1 MKNDLSCEVVK
12 DLLPLYIDDLT
23 SDVTN
28 SAIEDH
34 IHSCSQCSEVLIR
47 MREPEIFPEDESADI
62 DFLKKNRKINKRN
75 ILIGIIATFVIVLT
89 AIVSKLYIIGEAV
102 NDDSLIYSKI
112 NVEDK
117 TLKISGNL
125 EDSAKGV
132 SDISFKTV
140 GNTVY
145 ISFRETL
152 KSDFNKNNFSKKYT
166 ATKNI
171 EKIIIGNRT
180 VWENGSVVSKTASK
194 IFNTRHKYAGDLS
207 KNIKTA
213 NALGISDNMGDF
225 KNELK
230 TKDKSIGW
238 ILTFALDH
246 PSYIDDSLE
255 SNFEGYGSMLIALID
270 NLDYVTFK
278 YKIDGEMKTC
288 KITREMAN
296 NLYVKGTKGLLS
308 NSDVKNVAKSP
319 SGIDFLLSVFSP
331 KKTVNLNSS
340 LNTDTNSFDGLTHN
354 NKTYK
359 YKLILTGRSPNA
371 ACDSQYTVL
380 SNDKN
385 LTFET
390 VNRSIYTS
398 NSDQFLDPDV
408 AVIIDMKTLDKG
420 LK

>member
-12 DLLPLYIDDLT
+12 DLLPLYIDNLT
-23 SDVTN
+23 SNVTN
-28 SAIEDH
+28 DAIESH
-34 IHSCSQCSEVLIR
+34 IRSCPQCSEVLSR
-47 MREPEIFPEDESADI
+47 MREPEIFSADEDADI
-62 DFLKKNRKINKRN
+62 DFLRKNRKKNRRN
-75 ILIGIIATFVIVLT
+75 VLIGIIATFVIVLA
-89 AIVSKLYIIGEAV
+89 AIVSKLYIIGESV

-112 NVEDK
+112 NVTDK
-117 TLKISGNL
+117 ILEISGNL
-125 EDSAKGV
+125 EDSEKGV
-132 SDISFKTV
+132 SDISFKAV

-152 KSDFNKNNFSKKYT
+152 KSNFNKNKFSQKYT
-166 ATKNI
+166 ANKNI

-180 VWENGSVVSKTASK
+180 IWENGNIVSKTASK
-194 IFNTRHKYAGDLS
+194 IFNTRHKYAGDIS

-246 PSYIDDSLE
+246 PSYIEDSLD

-278 YKIDGEMKTC
+278 YKIDGEMRTC
-288 KITREMAN
+288 KITRKMAN
-296 NLYVKGTKGLLS
+296 NLYVKGTKGGLS
-308 NSDVKNVAKSP
+308 NSDVKNVAQSP
-319 SGIDFLLSVFSP
+319 SGIDFLLAVFSP
-331 KKTVNLNSS
+331 KKTVNLNRS
-340 LNTDTNSFDGLTHN
+340 LNTDTNSFDRLTHN

-385 LTFET
+385 LTFQT
-390 VNRSIYTS
+390 VDQSVYTS